1 MADII
6 LIIII
11 AFFAY
16 KGAKRGFARTL
27 VGVLS
32 TFLSLIIG
40 MLIYRPVSIWLYNSA
55 FSDVVREY
63 IGTFF
68 EKNVQGGLSLIINS
82 QSNIEAL
89 TILSI
94 NAISFIMVILLSKII
109 VSFLARIINIAAHLP
124 VIREA
129 NALLGMAIGILS
141 GLLVSYIIVGIVP
154 LLGGQSQSVLE
165 TIENSFITS
174 ILYDNNLITN
184 VLTAFVKK

>member
-16 KGAKRGFARTL
+16 RGAKRGFARTF

-32 TFLSLIIG
+32 TFFSLIIG
-40 MLIYRPVSIWLYNSA
+40 MIIYRPVSLWLYNSE
-55 FSDVVREY
+55 FSDIVREY
-63 IGTFF
+63 ISGFF

-94 NAISFIMVILLSKII
+94 NAISFVMVILLSKIV
-109 VSFLARIINIAAHLP
+109 VSFVARIINVTARLP
-124 VIREA
+124 VIKQA
-129 NALLGMAIGILS
+129 NALLGMALGTVS
-141 GLLVSYIIVGIVP
+141 GLLICYVIIGIVP
-154 LLGGQSQSVLE
+154 LFGGQSQSVLSM
-165 TIENSFITS
+165 IEKSFIAS
-174 ILYDNNLITN
+174 VLYDNNLITN
-184 VLTAFVKK
+184 VLTAFVK